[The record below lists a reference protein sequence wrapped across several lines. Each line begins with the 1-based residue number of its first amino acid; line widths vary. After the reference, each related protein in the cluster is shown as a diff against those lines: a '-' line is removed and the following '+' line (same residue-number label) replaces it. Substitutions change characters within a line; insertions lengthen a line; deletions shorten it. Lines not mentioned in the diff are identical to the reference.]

1 MNTSKSISTISYN
14 SEDFLL
20 LKLKEL
26 YNNRMISDYM
36 YILHSPEDDELK
48 FHIHLWIQ
56 PNKKIDT
63 VELQEMFK
71 EVDPNNPKPL
81 GCIDFR
87 KSDIDNWILYNQ
99 HFRPY
104 LVSKL
109 EDRKKYYQKEDFRF
123 FDEDTFNYNYL
134 HAFKSSDWAKQTQIN
149 TLLSD
154 SDFAPADLI
163 LNGVLPLQNA
173 NSLLS
178 LVRLQQQGYGETL
191 RNGRTDTHE

>member
-123 FDEDTFNYNYL
+123 
-134 HAFKSSDWAKQTQIN
+134 
-149 TLLSD
+149 
-154 SDFAPADLI
+154 
-163 LNGVLPLQNA
+163 
-173 NSLLS
+173 
-178 LVRLQQQGYGETL
+178 
-191 RNGRTDTHE
+191 